1 MSWLINAAQLDKFRK
16 NQKNV
21 TILDASW
28 HLPAANRNAGEE
40 YLATH
45 IGGARFLD
53 LNDFHDHETTLA
65 NMLTRDEKKI
75 SELVGALGITNEHK
89 IIFYDKSDLHTS
101 CRALW
106 MFKVF
111 GHNPNQL
118 YILDGGYAAWEKFG
132 GKAEAGEARNVAPK
146 SYAVNYEAHLMR
158 TLVQMKTNLHH
169 PAEQVVDLRHPV
181 RYAGGPETR
190 MGMRTG
196 HIPGSFC
203 FPYFT
208 MFEADGRFKPLEK
221 IRRQLVGT
229 GVSLDYPI
237 VTTCGS
243 GITSAILNFMLELM
257 SHNNNA
263 LYDGSWTEWGSDQ
276 LYPGENSV
284 EERPVITS
292 LQKIIQF
299 RF

>member
-16 NQKNV
+16 SQKNV
-21 TILDASW
+21 VILDTSW
-28 HLPAANRNAGEE
+28 HLPAANRNAREE
-40 YLATH
+40 FLTSH
-45 IGGARFLD
+45 VSGARFLD
-53 LNDFHDHETTLA
+53 LNEFHDHETVLA
-65 NMLTRDEKKI
+65 NMLTRDENKI
-75 SELVGALGITNEHK
+75 NQLVGALGITNEHK

-118 YILDGGYAAWEKFG
+118 YILDGGYAAWEKYG
-132 GKAEAGEARNVAPK
+132 GKAETGEVRNAAAK
-146 SYAVNYEAHLMR
+146 SYTASYQAHFVR
-158 TLVQMKTNLHH
+158 TLMQMKTNIHH
-169 PAEQVVDLRHPV
+169 PAEQVVDVRHPV

-190 MGMRTG
+190 VGMRPG

-208 MFEADGRFKPLEK
+208 MFEADGRFKPMEK
-221 IRRQLVGT
+221 IRRQLMGT

-237 VTTCGS
+237 ISTCGS

-257 SHNNNA
+257 NQNNNA

-276 LYPGENSV
+276 LYPGESSLA
-284 EERPVITS
+284 ERPVITS
-292 LQKIIQF
+292 LD
-299 RF
+299 